1 MDIISF
7 LIGIGVLIVVLK
19 IMLLPAKIIL
29 KFVLNSILGGII
41 LMICASFGLIITV
54 YWWTVLLVGL
64 LGIPGFVISLII
76 TIFI

>member
-76 TIFI
+76 TMFI

>member
-41 LMICASFGLIITV
+41 LMVCAGFGLIITV

-76 TIFI
+76 TMFI

>member
-41 LMICASFGLIITV
+41 LMICASFGLIIAV

-76 TIFI
+76 TMFI

>member
-7 LIGIGVLIVVLK
+7 LIGIGVLVVVLK

-76 TIFI
+76 TMFI

>member
-19 IMLLPAKIIL
+19 IMLLPAKIII

-76 TIFI
+76 TMFI